1 MIIAVVGHTGSGKSS
16 VANHILL
23 EYNTFQL
30 KQYTTRPKRDE
41 NDNEYIFLSD
51 EEFDKKNFSIV
62 ESYDVVWNGED
73 MEWRYAVESIPF
85 DEVGSSIYL
94 LVCNPSTV
102 EKLKTMYGE
111 DNILPLVVKA
121 PYKVRM
127 ERYLSREL
135 PENIESAKKEFNRR
149 NSKDMPLFSSDAIKE
164 MNAIIVDN
172 PSNNDGTWEFLVKRL
187 NATIPL
193 VVGMKMLKPE
203 LKYDFD

>member
-16 VANHILL
+16 VANHILQ
-23 EYNTFQL
+23 EYNTIQL

-62 ESYDVVWNGED
+62 ESYNVVWNSED
-73 MEWRYAVESIPF
+73 VKWRYAVESIPF

-111 DNILPLVVKA
+111 DNILLLVVKA

-127 ERYLSREL
+127 ERYFSREL
-135 PENIESAKKEFNRR
+135 PENTESVKKEFNRR
-149 NSKDMPLFSSDAIKE
+149 NSKDMPLFSSDVIKD

-172 PSNNDGTWEFLVKRL
+172 PSNNDGAWEFLVKRL
-187 NATIPL
+187 NSTIPL

>member
-16 VANHILL
+16 VANHILQ
-23 EYNTFQL
+23 EYNTIQL

-62 ESYDVVWNGED
+62 ESYNVVWNSED
-73 MEWRYAVESIPF
+73 VKWRYAVESIPF

-111 DNILPLVVKA
+111 DNILLLVVKA

-127 ERYLSREL
+127 ERYFSREL
-135 PENIESAKKEFNRR
+135 PENTKSVKKEFNRR
-149 NSKDMPLFSSDAIKE
+149 NSKDMPLFSSDAIKD

-172 PSNNDGTWEFLVKRL
+172 PSNNDGAWEFLVKRL
-187 NATIPL
+187 NSTIPL

>member
-16 VANHILL
+16 VANHILQ
-23 EYNTFQL
+23 EYNTIQL

-62 ESYDVVWNGED
+62 ESYNVVWNSED
-73 MEWRYAVESIPF
+73 VKWRYAVESIPF

-111 DNILPLVVKA
+111 DNILLLVVKA

-127 ERYLSREL
+127 ERYFSREL
-135 PENIESAKKEFNRR
+135 PENTKSVKKEFNRR
-149 NSKDMPLFSSDAIKE
+149 NSKDMPLFSSEAIKD

-172 PSNNDGTWEFLVKRL
+172 PSNNDGAWEFLVKRL
-187 NATIPL
+187 NSTIPL